1 MKQLFFRLYLLLILT
16 FIGLGWSIDKFYN
29 TLTNERQIT
38 SDLALHQGTFFL
50 LSTELKRHPENERQA
65 HLTALSTSFGYPITL
80 TPLSNIDTISA
91 ESDIVFES
99 AQITYLQAGGIVTLY
114 DDIAGKSWFFK
125 RLDNTSD
132 VIVLGPIITESIV
145 QSDVVYT
152 LIFFSGL
159 ALIVFIW
166 VWPLSKGLV
175 ALTKS
180 ATAFGK
186 GDFSIRANEHVSA
199 PLLTLVQR
207 FNAMAERIQQLI
219 KSHKELSHAVSHE
232 LRTPI
237 ARIRFAMEII
247 RDEEDKAL
255 VNQYIDT
262 MDESI
267 EELDGLVDELLVY
280 ARFDR
285 EEPQLALVNVDII
298 ALVNEVVNRFKLTE
312 PHLLFEVKSDQIGES
327 KQSNCY
333 LDKDGIT
340 RVIDNLIRN
349 AVRYATQNIQ
359 IIMLLEGDDIVVKV
373 DDDGEGIPQSEWH
386 SLFEPFV
393 RLDQSRDRKSGGIG
407 LGLAIVKRF
416 VELHKGSVRID
427 QSDLGGA
434 SFIIRW
440 PRNGLV

>member
-29 TLTNERQIT
+29 SLTDERQIT
-38 SDLALHQGTFFL
+38 SDLELHQGTFFL
-50 LSTELKRHPENERQA
+50 LNTELLRHPENERLQ
-65 HLTALSTSFGYPITL
+65 HLEALSTSFGYPVQLLPLNSLINHDVIAGLSLDQDQLSYL
-80 TPLSNIDTISA
+80 TN
-91 ESDIVFES
+91 
-99 AQITYLQAGGIVTLY
+99 GGIVTLY
-114 DDIAGKSWFFK
+114 DDIAGQSWFFK
-125 RLDNTSD
+125 RLADTND
-132 VIVLGPIITESIV
+132 VMVLGPIITESIV

-186 GDFSIRANEHVSA
+186 GDFSVRATANVSA
-199 PLLTLVQR
+199 PLLTLVER

-237 ARIRFAMEII
+237 ARIRFAMEIV
-247 RDEEDKAL
+247 RDEDDKAL
-255 VNQYIDT
+255 INQYLDT

-285 EEPQLALVNVDII
+285 EQPELSLTQVNI
-298 ALVNEVVNRFKLTE
+298 LNLLEEVINRFKLTE
-312 PHLLFEVKSDQIGES
+312 PNLSFSVVNDLPDDSALSECQ
-327 KQSNCY
+327 
-333 LDKDGIT
+333 LDKEAIT
-340 RVIDNLIRN
+340 RVIDNLLRN
-349 AVRYATQNIQ
+349 AVRYAKQNIALVVSAQ
-359 IIMLLEGDDIVVKV
+359 EQDIMVKV
-373 DDDGEGIPQSEWH
+373 NDDGKGIPASEWQN
-386 SLFEPFV
+386 LFEPFV

-416 VELHKGSVRID
+416 IELHQGSVHIG

-434 SFIIRW
+434 SFILQW
-440 PRNGLV
+440 PRKVK